1 MDKTLGGLGDKVLA
15 NDRANIES
23 KVRDLRE
30 ALKSEDTAH
39 IKKLSEELQQAFYAI
54 SQQLY
59 QQGQQASAAPGGNGH
74 GPAAGTAPEANEEG
88 VVDGEFREA

>member
-1 MDKTLGGLGDKVLA
+1 VPA
-15 NDRANIES
+15 NDRSNIES

-30 ALKSEDTAH
+30 TLKSEDTAR

-59 QQGQQASAAPGGNGH
+59 QQGQPAGAAPGDNGH
-74 GPAAGTAPEANEEG
+74 GPTAEPQPGESDDG
-88 VVDGEFREA
+88 VVEGEFREA